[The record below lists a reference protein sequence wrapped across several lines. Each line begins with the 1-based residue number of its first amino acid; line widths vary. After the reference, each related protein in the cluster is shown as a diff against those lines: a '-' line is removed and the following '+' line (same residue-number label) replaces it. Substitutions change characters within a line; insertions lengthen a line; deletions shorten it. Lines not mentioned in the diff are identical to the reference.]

1 MCFGSWKNERA
12 DKINSILFLIL
23 DSDPE
28 LNIDIDIVIFFTVL
42 FDLAMVLFY

>member
-1 MCFGSWKNERA
+1 MCFGSWENERA